1 MPADEIEPELRQL
14 RFGQLPPMKMRWRVS
29 MSSLIVAA
37 DRLRALPE
45 TRIRSLFVQLS
56 RAGWRTSEPYDLF
69 EEAPTRLDR
78 AIEGHRTEHDY
89 SIDELS
95 ELTDV
100 WPEEFTQKFLPGEG
114 SLRLR
119 VLS

>member
-56 RAGWRTSEPYDLF
+56 RAGWRTSEPYDLS
-69 EEAPTRLDR
+69 EEAPTLLDR
-78 AIEGHRTEHDY
+78 AIEVHRTEHDY